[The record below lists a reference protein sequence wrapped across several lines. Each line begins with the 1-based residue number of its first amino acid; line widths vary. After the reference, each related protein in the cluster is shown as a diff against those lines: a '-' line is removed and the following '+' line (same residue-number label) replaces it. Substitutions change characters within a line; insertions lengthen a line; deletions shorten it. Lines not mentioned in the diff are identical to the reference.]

1 MTKPL
6 EVLLQGE
13 REIVVVRSFDAPADL
28 VFDCWTIPALI
39 RRWMGPPDWTMITC
53 EFDARVG
60 GNWRFVS
67 RGPDGFEMAHGGT
80 ITELVRPERIVTTER
95 YDMDWTGGETLNTNH
110 FTTVTSKQTLSRL
123 TVRYSSREARDG
135 ARATP
140 MAEGMEMGFQRMDA
154 LLAERLSGA

>member
-1 MTKPL
+1 MPKPL
-6 EVLLQGE
+6 LVETRGE
-13 REIVVVRSFDAPADL
+13 REIVVIRSFDAAPDM

-39 RRWMGPPDWTMITC
+39 RRWMGPPDWVMTTC

-60 GNWRFVS
+60 GQWRFVS
-67 RGPDGFEMAHGGT
+67 KGPDGFEMAHGGT

-95 YDMDWTGGETLNTNH
+95 YDVDWTGGETINSNV
-110 FTTVTSKQTLSRL
+110 FAAEGPNRTLSTL
-123 TVRYSSREARDG
+123 TVRYPSREARDG

-154 LLAERLSGA
+154 LLAEKAGG